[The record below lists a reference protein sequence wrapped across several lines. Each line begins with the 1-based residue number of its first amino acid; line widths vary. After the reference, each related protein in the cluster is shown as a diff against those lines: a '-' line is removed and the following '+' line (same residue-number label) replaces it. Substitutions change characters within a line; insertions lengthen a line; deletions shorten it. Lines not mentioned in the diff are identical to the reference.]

1 LDGAHDDVS
10 GRAVDGRAPSQQTG
24 ANVEDTITAI
34 REGRWKRRRHGM
46 NLEPLVMR
54 TAVWQG
60 DSSTDDDLTN
70 GATGGYNSNSNSA
83 SARDDTAQQFNETL
97 TKAKGRLK
105 WLDAQTRFLC
115 RMLDDLYRTGVRREI
130 DRPRTERCHRVS

>member
-1 LDGAHDDVS
+1 MDGAHDDVS
-10 GRAVDGRAPSQQTG
+10 GRAAPSQQTG